1 MDRFAA
7 RRACPRLQEQRYRM
21 RYLDMIMNTSVR
33 NKFITRTKIIN
44 GVRRFLDNLGFLEV
58 DDLDTR
64 ACAP

>member
-1 MDRFAA
+1 
-7 RRACPRLQEQRYRM
+7 M